1 MVVEVVAVVVAVV
14 AVEVVA
20 AVLVVELVVVVVV
33 EATVVV
39 VVVAEVVE
47 VVASVVV
54 VGVRSKGLGTEKG
67 DTGLMGGVGGALL
80 GSTVSGAGVSVRCV
94 GFSALVRGAEL
105 SACSKPVQA
114 MEAGTAYV
122 AGAAAL
128 SSTRAWASE
137 SGDAA
142 EWAGGDGPGVGDA
155 VVAECEP
162 GNLGGDPLACAE

>member
-1 MVVEVVAVVVAVV
+1 VVVEVVAVVVAVV

-39 VVVAEVVE
+39 VVAEVAE
-47 VVASVVV
+47 VVASVLV

-105 SACSKPVQA
+105 SACSNPVQA

-137 SGDAA
+137 TGDAA
-142 EWAGGDGPGVGDA
+142 EWAGGDGPGVGDT

>member
-1 MVVEVVAVVVAVV
+1 MVVAVV

-33 EATVVV
+33 EATVVVV

-142 EWAGGDGPGVGDA
+142 EWAGGDGPGVGDT